1 MKGRGLLIGLLIV
14 VIVLILFLAVAGS
27 FGFSNFNFN
36 YDLFSFVQGIS
47 NGVQGTS
54 NEYSLEIDLNNEKEL
69 VIDTLNGFINLLS
82 WDKNYIFMEVIQNFR
97 GFSDKEVK
105 ELIEETRPVITKN
118 DQTVEIITP
127 KLPRIFLFRSYGVS
141 LNLYVPSEMISRYD
155 LRTSNG
161 SFDVQNISGEIF
173 MTTSNGRASLKNLSG
188 DVKVNTSNG
197 AIISENVNG
206 NMDFSTSNG
215 SFSGE
220 YLNGNLKVVSSN
232 GPLTL
237 SNSEVQIY
245 FKTSNG
251 RININENILTGN
263 NNYIGS
269 SNGGIYINSDLEN
282 TGEMEVRTSNSEITM
297 LIPENKS
304 AEIEADTSNGKII
317 LNNIEIL
324 AKEIG
329 KTDLKGSVYGGGDLN
344 IILKTSNS
352 NIVIGKR

>member
-14 VIVLILFLAVAGS
+14 VIVLILFFAIAGS

-36 YDLFSFVQGIS
+36 YDLFSFVQG
-47 NGVQGTS
+47 TS
-54 NEYSLEIDLNNEKEL
+54 NEYSLEINLNSEKEL
-69 VIDTLNGFINLLS
+69 VIDTLNGLINLIG
-82 WDKNYIFMEVIQNFR
+82 WDKNYIFMEVTQNFR

-105 ELIEETRPVITKN
+105 ELIEKTRPIITKN
-118 DQTVEIITP
+118 DRTVEIITP
-127 KLPRIFLFRSYGVS
+127 KLQRIFLFRSYGVS
-141 LNLYVPSEMISRYD
+141 LNLYVPSEMISGYD

-161 SFDVQNISGEIF
+161 SFDIQNISGEIF
-173 MTTSNGRASLKNLSG
+173 ITTSNGRVNLKNLSG
-188 DVKVNTSNG
+188 NVKANTSNG

-206 NMDFSTSNG
+206 NMDFNTTNG

-220 YLNGNLKVVSSN
+220 YLNGNLKAVSSN

-245 FKTSNG
+245 LKTSNG

-263 NNYIGS
+263 NNYIKS

-304 AEIEADTSNGKII
+304 AEIEANTSNGKII
-317 LNNIEIL
+317 LDNIEIL

-329 KTDLKGSVYGGGDLN
+329 KTDLKGSVYGGGNLN
-344 IILKTSNS
+344 IILETSNS